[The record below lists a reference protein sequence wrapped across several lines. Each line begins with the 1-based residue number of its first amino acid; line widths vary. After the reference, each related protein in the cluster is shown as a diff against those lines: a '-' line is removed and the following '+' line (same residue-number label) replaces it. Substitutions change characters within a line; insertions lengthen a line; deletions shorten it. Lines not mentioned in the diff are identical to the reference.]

1 VTRGIRVE
9 VASYYL
15 PGPSSPA
22 DGRLM
27 FGYNVTITNL
37 NEQTCQLVS
46 RTWVI
51 KSAMSDKKEMVSGS
65 GVVGRQPVLGHNE
78 SFSYSSVV
86 LLALLPA
93 VCWPSHALEELHKWL
108 ELSRTISD
116 LRAVWHVRRTRQ
128 RAIGAKRG
136 RDPWVVQCPLTI
148 DRQWLRN
155 NLSSS
160 RLVGS
165 MEGSYLMV
173 SGATGQE
180 SFQALIDPFFF
191 TLPSDVNV
199 DWGRACK
206 RISAISLHVCHEWN
220 AWSIELLGFRV

>member
-1 VTRGIRVE
+1 MGAPESAAGEEQRGRENSDTVTRGIRVE

-51 KSAMSDKKEMVSGS
+51 KSAMSDKKMVSGS

-93 VCWPSHALEELHKWL
+93 VC
-108 ELSRTISD
+108 
-116 LRAVWHVRRTRQ
+116 
-128 RAIGAKRG
+128 
-136 RDPWVVQCPLTI
+136 
-148 DRQWLRN
+148 
-155 NLSSS
+155 
-160 RLVGS
+160 
-165 MEGSYLMV
+165 
-173 SGATGQE
+173 
-180 SFQALIDPFFF
+180 
-191 TLPSDVNV
+191 
-199 DWGRACK
+199 
-206 RISAISLHVCHEWN
+206 
-220 AWSIELLGFRV
+220 